1 MENWIITVV
10 ERIFREEYG
19 KIIAAL
25 MSQMGDLSLAEDA
38 VQDAMMT
45 ALEQWDPDDL
55 PRNPA
60 AWITTVAKR
69 RALDHL
75 RRAETA
81 NRKQTALISQLETET
96 YDEYTDMTDIPDER
110 LKLMFTC
117 CHPSLSLEAQV
128 ALTLR
133 TLGGL
138 TTDEIARAFLTN
150 PATMTR
156 RLTRAKTKIRDAGIP
171 YRVPPRDQLPERLD
185 ALLAVIYLVFNEG
198 YVATS
203 GDALVRQ
210 ELTGE
215 AIRLCRILL
224 GLLPEGDIRAETQG
238 LLALML
244 LHDSRRGAR
253 VSMDGELVLLEHQD
267 RMQWNRDQIRE
278 GVGLLE
284 AALKMGGVGQYQ
296 LQAAISALHSEALVY
311 EETDWAQI
319 AMLYK
324 MLAEIHPS
332 PIVEL
337 NRAVAVGMVNGADV
351 GLTMLLRLED
361 DLNDYYP
368 YHAVRADFFYRTQ
381 QYEAAEDAYRVA
393 VDLCQN
399 PLERAYLLKRLWGLS
414 TQ

>member
-1 MENWIITVV
+1 MENRIVTVV
-10 ERIFREEYG
+10 EAVFREEYG

-25 MSQMGDLSLAEDA
+25 MSQMGDLGLAEDA

-45 ALEQWDPDDL
+45 ALEQWNPDDL

-69 RALDHL
+69 RALDRL
-75 RRAETA
+75 RRAETRD
-81 NRKQTALISQLETET
+81 RKQTLLLSQLETET

-138 TTDEIARAFLTN
+138 TTDEIARAFLTS

-185 ALLAVIYLVFNEG
+185 ALLTVIYLVFNEG

-224 GLLPEGDIRAETQG
+224 DLLPEGNIRAETQG

-244 LHDSRRGAR
+244 LHDSRRSAR
-253 VSMDGELVLLEHQD
+253 VSIDGELVLLEHQD
-267 RMQWNRDQIRE
+267 RNQWNRDQIRE

-284 AALKMGGVGQYQ
+284 VALGMGRVGPYQ
-296 LQAAISALHSEALVY
+296 LQAAISAVHAEALVY
-311 EETDWAQI
+311 AETDWAQI
-319 AMLYK
+319 AMLYERLVQ
-324 MLAEIHPS
+324 MHPS
-332 PIVEL
+332 PVVTL
-337 NRAVAVGMVNGADV
+337 NWAVAVGMVEGAEA
-351 GLTMLLRLED
+351 GLSMVLPLAED
-361 DLNDYYP
+361 LKDYYP
-368 YHAVRADFFYRTQ
+368 YHAVRADFLYRSHQ
-381 QYEAAEDAYRVA
+381 LEAAEDAYRVA

-399 PLERAYLLKRLWGLS
+399 PLERAYLLKRLRQLTS
-414 TQ
+414 Q